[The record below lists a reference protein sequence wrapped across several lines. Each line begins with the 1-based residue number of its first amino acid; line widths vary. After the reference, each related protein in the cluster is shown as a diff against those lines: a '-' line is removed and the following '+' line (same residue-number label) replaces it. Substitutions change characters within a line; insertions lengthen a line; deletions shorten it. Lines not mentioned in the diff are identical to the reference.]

1 MTKSFYFPLVLTVGG
16 NVLYQLSQKSI
27 PRTAHPLYSMM
38 LAYAVGILACGTAA
52 LFVPA
57 EGTFKETL
65 RATGWPIVVLGIGI
79 AAVEVGYLV
88 AYRSGWKISVAPVMT
103 SALVTAILVPIGLIA
118 FKERLSPL
126 NLFGIALCV
135 AGLALV
141 RQ

>member
-1 MTKSFYFPLVLTVGG
+1 MTKSFAFPLVLTVGG

-27 PRTAHPLYSMM
+27 PKTAHPLYSMM
-38 LAYAVGILACGTAA
+38 LAYVVGILACGAA
-52 LFVPA
+52 AFFVPA
-57 EGTFKETL
+57 EGTFLDTVKTM
-65 RATGWPIVVLGIGI
+65 RWPIVALGIGI

-88 AYRSGWKISVAPVMT
+88 AYRIGWKISVAPVMT
-103 SALVTAILVPIGLIA
+103 SALVTAILVPIGLAA

-126 NLFGIALCV
+126 NLVGIALCL